1 MAPRSVAPQ
10 RFARRGGL
18 AFIASR
24 GPIIEEVIEE
34 GELVPYRPYRPPF
47 RLFRPRPKLRP
58 KVAAKKMP
66 KSTKSRTGAPIF
78 FENPERPPGMPA
90 MMPMPFP
97 TMRPMPEVSPTG
109 ATSSTWMPAAHVPTA
124 TEAAEAAT
132 AGAAVAAAAAAGP
145 AAGAAAA
152 AAGPDHW
159 TQKFREDIKA
169 SCLVGYSSEEEDGK
183 AECEDEERTPLYD
196 AETPLGKAE
205 CEEERDE
212 EEGEVDWECTTP
224 LYDAETLLSLGEYPE
239 LDEDALGLEGTMLDE
254 DALGGML
261 HAMDADGDGAA
272 RRRRR
277 ISSKR
282 QPEDFPLP

>member
-1 MAPRSVAPQ
+1 
-10 RFARRGGL
+10 
-18 AFIASR
+18 
-24 GPIIEEVIEE
+24 
-34 GELVPYRPYRPPF
+34 
-47 RLFRPRPKLRP
+47 
-58 KVAAKKMP
+58 
-66 KSTKSRTGAPIF
+66 
-78 FENPERPPGMPA
+78 MPA

-183 AECEDEERTPLYD
+183 V
-196 AETPLGKAE
+196 E
-205 CEEERDE
+205 CEEEL
-212 EEGEVDWECTTP
+212 CP
-224 LYDAETLLSLGEYPE
+224 LLV
-239 LDEDALGLEGTMLDE
+239 M
-254 DALGGML
+254 
-261 HAMDADGDGAA
+261 
-272 RRRRR
+272 
-277 ISSKR
+277 
-282 QPEDFPLP
+282 Q